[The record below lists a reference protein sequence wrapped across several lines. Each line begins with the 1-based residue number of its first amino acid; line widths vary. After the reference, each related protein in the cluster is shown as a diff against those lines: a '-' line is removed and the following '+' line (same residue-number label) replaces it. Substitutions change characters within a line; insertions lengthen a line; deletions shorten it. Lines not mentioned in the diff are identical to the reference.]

1 MLNVI
6 AVIICTIGAIGQWK
20 EKNMPFGLVEAIL
33 ALVNFPFAIEWLCSF
48 I

>member
-6 AVIICTIGAIGQWK
+6 AAIICTIGAIGQWK
-20 EKNMPFGLVEAIL
+20 EKNIAFGLVEAIFAL
-33 ALVNFPFAIEWLCSF
+33 ANFPFAIEWLCNF